1 MAEAGE
7 LKKNNSE
14 LMVRAAAA
22 SLFVAVCLILIK
34 SWAWYLS
41 GSVALLGSLIDSF
54 MDMLA
59 SAMNFMAVRFAITPA
74 DDEHRFGHG
83 KAEAIAGLM
92 QAMVITL
99 SALLLLVEAVKHLIT
114 PQPVQQTTI
123 GMAVII
129 VSILLTLALVSYQ
142 KYVVRKTSSVAISA
156 DSLHYAGD
164 LLLNLAVLAALVLG
178 GYLGWYLADPL
189 FGLGIGIYLLY
200 NVYLIAKSSINML
213 MDREMEDEER
223 DRIIEIVR
231 AHPEVKGLHDMKT
244 RRAGLDSFI
253 QFHIELESDISLR
266 RAHRISHEV
275 EHELHKAFPDA
286 ELIIH
291 MDPEEVV
298 ASENVQFE
306 VPE

>member
-7 LKKNNSE
+7 IRKNHSG

-22 SLFVAVCLILIK
+22 SLLVAIVLILIK
-34 SWAWYLS
+34 GWAWYLS

-59 SAMNFMAVRFAITPA
+59 SAMNFVAVRFAVIPA

-92 QAMVITL
+92 QAMVITI
-99 SALLLLVEAVKHLIT
+99 SAILLLVEAVKHLIT
-114 PQPVQQTTI
+114 PQPIQQTDI
-123 GMAVII
+123 GMVVIVI
-129 VSILLTLALVSYQ
+129 SIILTLALVSYQ
-142 KYVVRKTSSVAISA
+142 KYVVRKTNSVAISA

-164 LLLNLAVLAALVLG
+164 LLLNLAVLFALVLG
-178 GYLGWYLADPL
+178 GYLGWYMADPL
-189 FGLGIGIYLLY
+189 FGMGIGLYLLY
-200 NVYLIAKSSINML
+200 NVYLIARSSIDML
-213 MDREMEDEER
+213 MDREMEDAER
-223 DRIIEIVR
+223 EQIIEIVR
-231 AHPEVKGLHDMKT
+231 SHPEVINLHDMKT
-244 RRAGLDSFI
+244 RRSGLDSFI
-253 QFHIELESDISLR
+253 QFHIELDSDISLR

-275 EHELHKAFPDA
+275 EDKLQKAFPDA

-298 ASENVQFE
+298 SKENVQFE